1 MAEYRIGVIG
11 HTGQGNYGHG
21 VDTVWGHIAGC
32 TVVAVADPEPAG
44 LQQAKKR
51 LNAAQGYSDYRQMLA
66 KEQLDIVSICPRWV
80 NRHHEMV
87 LACAQRKL
95 HIYMEKPFCREL
107 QEADEMVKAC
117 ESNDIKLAIAHQ
129 TRYSPKLAVIRNLI
143 EDGGIGTVL
152 ELRGRGKEDRRG
164 GGEDLW
170 VLGSHVFN
178 LMQYFGGDSQW
189 CMAQATQQGKRITKE
204 HVGSGKEG
212 IGPLAADSITAMY
225 GMQDNIAGYF
235 ASAREAGNGARFA
248 LQIYGSRGVVEIQT
262 GFLPQAYY
270 LDDPTWCSGRSGK
283 TWTPISSAGVGKSEP
298 LKDLS
303 LHAGNVVACQDLLQ
317 AIEQDRLPECNVY
330 EARHTIEMIAATFES
345 HRQRG
350 QVAMPLIERRNPLTL
365 LER

>member
-21 VDTVWGHIAGC
+21 VDTVWGHIQGC
-32 TVVAVADPEPAG
+32 TVVAVADPDPAG
-44 LQQAKKR
+44 LQQAEKR
-51 LNAAQGYSDYRQMLA
+51 LNASQGYSDYRQMLVNE
-66 KEQLDIVSICPRWV
+66 KLDIVSICPRWV
-80 NRHHEMV
+80 DRHHEMV
-87 LACAQRKL
+87 LACAERKL
-95 HIYMEKPFCREL
+95 HIYMEKPFCRDL
-107 QEADEMVKAC
+107 QEADKMVKAC

-189 CMAQATQQGKRITKE
+189 CMAEATQQGKRITIE
-204 HVGSGKEG
+204 HVGPGNEG

-225 GMQDNIAGYF
+225 GMQDNITGYF
-235 ASAREAGNGARFA
+235 ASDREAGNGDRFA
-248 LQIYGSRGVVEIQT
+248 LQIYGSRGVVEIKT
-262 GFLPQAYY
+262 GFLPAAYY
-270 LDDPTWCSGRSGK
+270 LDDPTWSPGRSGK

-345 HRQRG
+345 HRLRG
-350 QVAMPLIERRNPLTL
+350 QVPMPLVERRNPLTL
-365 LER
+365 LKQ